1 MQLNKY
7 QSMVAENP
15 NKYPARMGIPWNQE
29 ELNKLLTSIQED
41 ETIEEIAV
49 KHQRTVGGIK
59 SKLLQLAVN
68 YYTNNNMAIEEV
80 TKITRVG
87 RSEVEEAILK
97 KNAEVQTPSSRRPAS
112 FTFDPNNVAEKSEV
126 VSILRDIQRTLHVL
140 ANRLGATV

>member
-15 NKYPARMGIPWNQE
+15 NKYPQRMGVAWNKE

-68 YYTNNNMAIEEV
+68 YYTNNMAIEEV

-87 RSEVEEAILK
+87 KSEVEEAVLK
-97 KNAEVQTPSSRRPAS
+97 KNTEVQTPSSRKPAS

-126 VSILRDIQRTLHVL
+126 VSILRDIQRTLHLL
-140 ANRLGATV
+140 ANRLGASV